1 MFVAVAI
8 PIAAYLIGAIP
19 FSYLIARAKGIDLS
33 RVGSG
38 NIGATNVARALG
50 KKYGVAAF
58 FLDFVK
64 GAVPVAA
71 AVPVAGFFDPTA
83 PQAFGHESVLRVL
96 AALLAFLGHLFPV
109 YLKFKGGKGVATG
122 AGAVAVLVPVPF
134 VVAVLTWVSVTLATR
149 FVSAGSIA
157 SVIALVVVRLLETR
171 TAFAY
176 PEWVVT
182 TFCLAGAAVVIIKH
196 RANVR
201 RLFAGTENAVGD
213 GPMRHTFLRG
223 LHLLAIGLWCGS
235 GVFFNFIAAVPI
247 FDSFKEVVKNQPSDR
262 TGFIRILPENA
273 TEEDKAALA
282 SGLAGSAVGPLF
294 PRFFVLSAL
303 CAVAA
308 VASAYGF
315 TKVEAGRVHRMRL
328 VLCLIAAGLVAF
340 GWPVS
345 DWVSKLR
352 VERFHPDDTVRT
364 AAKAAFGV
372 WHLISLASGGV
383 TTLVTLAILCLGAKL
398 PNGHQSSGST
408 EPPKSPIG

>member
-1 MFVAVAI
+1 
-8 PIAAYLIGAIP
+8 
-19 FSYLIARAKGIDLS
+19 
-33 RVGSG
+33 
-38 NIGATNVARALG
+38 
-50 KKYGVAAF
+50 
-58 FLDFVK
+58 
-64 GAVPVAA
+64 
-71 AVPVAGFFDPTA
+71 
-83 PQAFGHESVLRVL
+83 
-96 AALLAFLGHLFPV
+96 
-109 YLKFKGGKGVATG
+109 
-122 AGAVAVLVPVPF
+122 
-134 VVAVLTWVSVTLATR
+134 
-149 FVSAGSIA
+149 
-157 SVIALVVVRLLETR
+157 
-171 TAFAY
+171 
-176 PEWVVT
+176 
-182 TFCLAGAAVVIIKH
+182 
-196 RANVR
+196 
-201 RLFAGTENAVGD
+201 
-213 GPMRHTFLRG
+213 
-223 LHLLAIGLWCGS
+223 
-235 GVFFNFIAAVPI
+235 VFFNFIAAVPI